1 MITVSKNASE
11 QVAQYFKDNPVK
23 PIRIFLNEGGCG
35 GPSIA
40 MAIDDAKDTDTVFK
54 IDDYEYVV
62 ETAFMEKAQ
71 TIEVEFKES
80 GFTINSGYTFEPA
93 AGGCSGCQGSCGTD

>member
-1 MITVSKNASE
+1 MLNVSKDASE

-23 PIRIFLNEGGCG
+23 PIRIFLNEGGCC

-40 MAIDDAKDTDTVFK
+40 MAIDEAKPTDTVYKVDEF
-54 IDDYEYVV
+54 EYVV
-62 ETAFMEKAQ
+62 DTAFMEKAQ

-93 AGGCSGCQGSCGTD
+93 EDGCSGCHGSCDTE